1 MKKKMASFVL
11 MFFVFL
17 FSNAG
22 AANAV
27 EEGALT
33 QTADTQAFELFTRLL
48 EKSSL
53 QVSKKTTAATAN
65 ELQKFIS
72 LYTKF
77 YYRPQLLTEEVLS
90 LMYNNYDQY
99 NVLVDYIEKIPLRK
113 PETVIKLFTWV
124 KNFQWF
130 ETKDK
135 MLFNTVFQSLME
147 LFSHAA
153 RYAPDTPDTPHRYD
167 YDALVGKLVDIPFD
181 VNTLYDRLFTF
192 LKTELDIRRNKKE
205 LVDFVLEGIENPVV
219 ELDNTDYIF
228 RINDLY
234 KKNLKTI
241 LESQGACPMTVLLEI
256 DDLFNRLI
264 SERENLPAVTQI
276 ITRLEDLVI
285 NRLPYA
291 EISDEAP
298 KNVRERITSYSKDR
312 LKKDWSRIAGMAIR
326 VADSTELKA
335 GLLNF
340 KKDYLVPQLAN
351 HMLTL
356 AYAVNA
362 KNPKLRV
369 FLNPNMVRLHNF
381 ADEKDQTAWNYCG
394 TPLAPDN
401 FSGYYYVGGLSR
413 LNLCFAAR
421 WQEYLF
427 GRTYVYNPAQLQ
439 ALLVNLLDYYP
450 VPRDNHMTAYN
461 TLLVDFGLELLN
473 KAGNGA
479 NDNGQA
485 NGDIQTMREDI
496 IKELGAITAGYHYRK
511 TVDYLTG
518 KIKEHDLFFSEIKLL
533 GETFFLKGKYPEH
546 AAYKK
551 LLEIREKLKNRPTLS
566 TAGVYYH
573 TFGNLVPQSF
583 KLFPQEAGFL
593 FAAGWVSGEMID
605 EFKIKLDWH
614 LYKKK
619 ISPMLLGVVLQE
631 YIMRTGSKFFSQGHV
646 HDYSSLYLMF
656 KLFNNAHLSGI
667 LKKLQQ
673 EGYLK
678 LK

>member
-1 MKKKMASFVL
+1 MKKKMASVVL
-11 MFFVFL
+11 LIFVFL
-17 FSNAG
+17 FFSAF
-22 AANAV
+22 AANAA
-27 EEGALT
+27 EEEPLT
-33 QTADTQAFELFTRLL
+33 PTADTQAFELFTRLQARSPL
-48 EKSSL
+48 EDN
-53 QVSKKTTAATAN
+53 KKTAAANAN

-72 LYTKF
+72 LYSKF
-77 YYRPQLLTEEVLS
+77 YYRPQLLTEEALS

-99 NVLVDYIEKIPLRK
+99 NVLVDFIEKIPLRK

-130 ETKDK
+130 RSKDK
-135 MLFNTVFQSLME
+135 MLFNTVFQSLLE

-153 RYAPDTPDTPHRYD
+153 RYAADPPDRYD
-167 YDALVGKLVDIPFD
+167 YDALVGKLIDIPFD
-181 VNTLYDRLFTF
+181 VNTLYDRLFAF

-205 LVDFVLEGIENPVV
+205 LVDFVLEGIENPVL
-219 ELDNTDYIF
+219 EIDNTDYIF

-234 KKNLKTI
+234 KKNLEEI

-256 DDLFNRLI
+256 DDLLNRLI

-276 ITRLEDLVI
+276 ISRLEDLVI

-291 EISDEAP
+291 EISEEAP
-298 KNVRERITSYSKDR
+298 KSIRERVTVYSKDR

-326 VADSTELKA
+326 VADSAELKA

-340 KKDYLVPQLAN
+340 KKDYLVYQLTN

-362 KNPKLRV
+362 KSPKLKV

-381 ADEKDQTAWNYCG
+381 DTGKDQTAWNYCG
-394 TPLAPDN
+394 VPSALDN
-401 FSGYYYVGGLSR
+401 LPGYYFVGGLSR

-450 VPRDNHMTAYN
+450 VPRDNHMMAYN
-461 TLLVDFGLELLN
+461 ALLVDFGLELLN
-473 KAGNGA
+473 KAGTGAGA
-479 NDNGQA
+479 NGQDNDGSRA
-485 NGDIQTMREDI
+485 MREELI
-496 IKELGAITAGYHYRK
+496 TELGAITAGYHYRK
-511 TVDYLTG
+511 AVNYLTG
-518 KIKEHDLFFSEIKLL
+518 KTKEHDLFFSEIKQL
-533 GETFFLKGKYPEH
+533 GEAFFKKGKYMDD

-551 LLEIREKLKNRPTLS
+551 LLEIREKLKNRPTLL
-566 TAGVYYH
+566 TGGIYYH
-573 TFGNLVPQSF
+573 TFGNLAPRPF
-583 KLFPQEAGFL
+583 KLFPQEAGIL

-619 ISPMLLGVVLQE
+619 ISPILLGVVLRE
-631 YIMRTGSKFFSQGHV
+631 FIINTGSKFFSQNNV
-646 HDYSSLYLMF
+646 NDYSSIYFMF